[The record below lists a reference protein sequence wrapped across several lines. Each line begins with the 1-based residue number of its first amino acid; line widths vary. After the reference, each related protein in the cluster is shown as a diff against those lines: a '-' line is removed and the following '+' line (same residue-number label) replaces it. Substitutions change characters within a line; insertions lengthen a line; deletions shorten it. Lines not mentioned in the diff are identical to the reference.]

1 MPQMDFCNTIRVEP
15 DGRRGVKLAFDPTET
30 LAAPERI
37 TLNVPLE
44 VVGAIGPDI
53 APYPFRAMGEHDS
66 ITKAAGFGS

>member
-30 LAAPERI
+30 LAAPEHI

-44 VVGAIGPDI
+44 VVGARLGRTSRHIRFVPWANMI
-53 APYPFRAMGEHDS
+53 R
-66 ITKAAGFGS
+66 